1 MHFFTHC
8 EAGMDFDWLTFGFEI
23 VNFLA
28 LVWLL
33 HRLLYRPVLGIIAA
47 RRADIEA
54 SLAKAAA
61 MQAEAEQ
68 RRAEYDRRLQDWA
81 SERAKARR
89 DLDEELERE
98 RQRRLQ
104 ELETELAER
113 RQREAALRERE
124 AAELRRSAEREALA
138 LAGRFA
144 ARLLGVAAGP
154 ELQARLVRLL
164 VERLGALPAERRAA
178 LREALRTASAP
189 LQVTCAHPLDD
200 TQRAELARALAALA
214 GDRTPAIDYHQD
226 PALLAG
232 VRLQVGAWQLGA
244 NLQDELQAFC
254 ELVHA
259 DG

>member
-1 MHFFTHC
+1 M
-8 EAGMDFDWLTFGFEI
+8 AFDWLTFGFEI
-23 VNFLA
+23 VNFLV

-33 HRLLYRPVLGIIAA
+33 HRLLYRPVLALIERRQADIAA
-47 RRADIEA
+47 RAQ
-54 SLAKAAA
+54 AAETLR
-61 MQAEAEQ
+61 AEAE
-68 RRAEYDRRLQDWA
+68 RLKAEYDRRLQDWA
-81 SERAKARR
+81 NERAKARR
-89 DLDEELERE
+89 ELDEEIERE

-124 AAELRRSAEREALA
+124 AAELRRSTEREALA

-154 ELQARLVRLL
+154 ELEARLVQLL
-164 VERLGALPAERRAA
+164 VEQLGALPAERRAA

-189 LQVTCAHPLDD
+189 LQVTSAYRLDD
-200 TQRAELARALAALA
+200 SQRAELARALAALA
-214 GDRTPAIDYHQD
+214 GDGTPAIDYHED

-232 VRLQVGAWQLGA
+232 LRLQVGAWQLGA

-254 ELVHA
+254 ELVPA